1 MKTTWRNARAADII
15 NEKDKTDI
23 YRTLHPN
30 TKQCIFPEPHG
41 TFSKKFTKDIS
52 TDIRKLKY
60 SLYPFRQP
68 ESKAAYQL
76 CKSYNNIS
84 ELGVYYS
91 I

>member
-1 MKTTWRNARAADII
+1 MLELTDII

-30 TKQCIFPEPHG
+30 TKQCIFPAPHG
-41 TFSKKFTKDIS
+41 TYSKKFTKDIS
-52 TDIRKLKY
+52 TDTRTLKY

-68 ESKAAYQL
+68 ETEAAYQL
-76 CKSYNNIS
+76 CKNDNNIS
-84 ELGVYYS
+84 ELCVYYG